1 MEKGKTQSQRYA
13 LSLGKTIQSHYYY
26 LKDGVKEFQD
36 KCQRVT
42 PERKIPPDII
52 NQIRGAHREIWDRL
66 TEIRAIQQL
75 LQTKY
80 RQFYHRDPTRD
91 KEITEFESLAKNAYS
106 KFEYILKQIEA
117 KKKLERERLAQMSR
131 KSEPPRKT
139 L

>member
-1 MEKGKTQSQRYA
+1 MKGNV
-13 LSLGKTIQSHYYY
+13 
-26 LKDGVKEFQD
+26 DEFQE

-52 NQIRGAHREIWDRL
+52 NQIRGAYKEIRDRL
-66 TEIRAIQQL
+66 NEIRAIQQL

-91 KEITEFESLAKNAYS
+91 KEITECEFLSKNAYS

-117 KKKLERERLAQMSR
+117 KKKLERERLAQMSH
-131 KSEPPRKT
+131 KNGPPRGT
-139 L
+139 F